1 MKKALVVYEGLLA
14 PTTGIEPVTDRLT
27 ADCSTAELRR
37 IVSMW
42 RIIASRTFSVYPF

>member
-1 MKKALVVYEGLLA
+1 MA

-37 IVSMW
+37 NVSMW
-42 RIIASRTFSVYPF
+42 RIIATQIVPVYPFVKEIIG